1 MRSLHGVGGERPSG
15 FVVWSPS
22 PALGRGEPILTTV
35 TTSEQCTHRRHCI
48 LQCSSEKM
56 RSLTRNRMAM
66 AQPTTTNARSLCAKT
81 RSVPMLALLLS
92 AISFLTCPIAQAEQP
107 REVFDRAVSDFQ
119 SGRIEESVAGF
130 DRLAK
135 MEPEAL
141 PQLWQRGIA
150 LYYAGR
156 FKDCRAQFESH
167 RTVNPNDVEN
177 AAWHFLCVARAESP
191 AKAKAALLP
200 VGPDSRV
207 PMGQIYQ
214 MLRGELTVEQ
224 VLKAGGT
231 QPEGQFYA
239 ELYCGP
245 LPGGAGQR
253 RAGAEAHSQRCCRSL
268 LRLGLHA

>member
-1 MRSLHGVGGERPSG
+1 MDSTNDSLRSFPSARRLDEYRCLR
-15 FVVWSPS
+15 FYS
-22 PALGRGEPILTTV
+22 GR
-35 TTSEQCTHRRHCI
+35 
-48 LQCSSEKM
+48 
-56 RSLTRNRMAM
+56 
-66 AQPTTTNARSLCAKT
+66 
-81 RSVPMLALLLS
+81 S
-92 AISFLTCPIAQAEQP
+92 ALTCPMAQAEQP
-107 REVFDRAVSDFQ
+107 RDVFDQAVSDFR

-130 DRLAK
+130 DRLVKLA
-135 MEPEAL
+135 PDAL

-207 PMGQIYQ
+207 PMSQIYQ
-214 MLRGELTVEQ
+214 MFRGELTVEQ

-231 QPEGQFYA
+231 QLGRSV
-239 ELYCGP
+239 LC
-245 LPGGAGQR
+245 
-253 RAGAEAHSQRCCRSL
+253 RALFRASTWKPWATPSWSAEAHSQRCR
-268 LRLGLHA
+268 